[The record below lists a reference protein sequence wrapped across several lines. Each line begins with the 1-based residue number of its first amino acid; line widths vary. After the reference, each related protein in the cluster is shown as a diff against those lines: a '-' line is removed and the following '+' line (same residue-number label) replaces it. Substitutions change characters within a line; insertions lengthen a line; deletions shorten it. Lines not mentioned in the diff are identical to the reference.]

1 MNFQRS
7 LYASGLKPFYRV
19 GKEGKF
25 KRVNG
30 KISWNNGSD
39 GLQINFE
46 HQMSTRNEDEL
57 TYFSFV
63 EPWGYE
69 DSINYFSSYHEKIKK
84 SPRMSE
90 EIYFHREL
98 LGYSKEMRYIELI
111 TITGK
116 TENPNKREPKIDG
129 PGMFPPIEEGS
140 PESKIFSSIRCHQYD
155 KPTIFLSARVHPGE
169 V

>member
-19 GKEGKF
+19 GREGKF
-25 KRVNG
+25 KRVSG
-30 KISWNNGSD
+30 KISWNNGAD

-46 HQMSTRNEDEL
+46 HQMSTRNEDEY

-69 DSINYFSSYHEKIKK
+69 DTIDYFSNYHEKIKK

-98 LGYSKEMRYIELI
+98 LGYSKELRYLELI

-116 TENPNKREPKIDG
+116 TEASKGKEPKIDG
-129 PGMFPPIEEGS
+129 LGMFPDIVEGS
-140 PESKIFSSIRCHQYD
+140 PESKIFSSSRCN
-155 KPTIFLSARVHPGE
+155 
-169 V
+169 

>member
-19 GKEGKF
+19 GQEGKF
-25 KRVNG
+25 KRVGG
-30 KISWNNGSD
+30 KISWNNGQD
-39 GLQINFE
+39 GLQVNFE
-46 HQMSTRNEDEL
+46 HHMNTRSPDEFI
-57 TYFSFV
+57 YFSFV

-69 DSINYFSSYHEKIKK
+69 DSLNKFTTIEDKIKK

-98 LGYSKEMRYIELI
+98 LGYSKEMRYVELI

-116 TENPNKREPKIDG
+116 NKNTKTREPKIEG
-129 PGMFPPIEEGS
+129 HGLFPPLAEGS
-140 PESKIFSSIRCHQYD
+140 PE
-155 KPTIFLSARVHPGE
+155 
-169 V
+169 

>member
-1 MNFQRS
+1 
-7 LYASGLKPFYRV
+7 
-19 GKEGKF
+19 
-25 KRVNG
+25 
-30 KISWNNGSD
+30 
-39 GLQINFE
+39 
-46 HQMSTRNEDEL
+46 MSTRNEDEL

-69 DSINYFSSYHEKIKK
+69 DSINYFSRYHEKIKK

-116 TENPNKREPKIDG
+116 TENGNKREPKIDG
-129 PGMFPPIEEGS
+129 PGMFPPIE
-140 PESKIFSSIRCHQYD
+140 
-155 KPTIFLSARVHPGE
+155 
-169 V
+169 

>member
-1 MNFQRS
+1 M
-7 LYASGLKPFYRV
+7 
-19 GKEGKF
+19 
-25 KRVNG
+25 
-30 KISWNNGSD
+30 
-39 GLQINFE
+39 
-46 HQMSTRNEDEL
+46 MSAKNDDEL

-69 DSINYFSSYHEKIKK
+69 DTINYFSSYHDKIKQ

-98 LGYSKEMRYIELI
+98 LGHSKELRYLELI

-116 TENPNKREPKIDG
+116 NEHISKTREPKIEG
-129 PGMFPPIEEGS
+129 VGMFPEIKDGS
-140 PESKIFSSIRCHQYD
+140 PESKIFSSNRCYQID

-169 V
+169 VQSSHVLNGIVDFLF